1 MLTNLISLTLE
12 CVIMIAIVRQ
22 EVNLKGHLL
31 SRTVLMALCT
41 LSIAS
46 RQLANQGVRLAELT
60 DPEVQCWLWSIC
72 ALTVTTGSI

>member
-22 EVNLKGHLL
+22 EVNLKGDLL

-60 DPEVQCWLWSIC
+60 DPEVQRWLWSIC

>member
-60 DPEVQCWLWSIC
+60 DPEVQRWLWSIC